1 MVIDREDAGRAVL
14 PDALLNSR
22 IRAQGG
28 SFFEAVPAASCRQC
42 DPWIPLLAS
51 VFEHMHLIISP
62 LGVDDA
68 GEVRL
73 SA

>member
-1 MVIDREDAGRAVL
+1 MVMDQEDAGHAVP
-14 PDALLNSR
+14 PDALLHGR

-28 SFFEAVPAASCRQC
+28 SFFVAVSAASCRRC

-51 VFEHMHLIISP
+51 VFEHMRLIFSP

-68 GEVRL
+68 EEVRL